1 MTDHDHDEWSPEQ
14 RDRLDALPRER
25 TPPPGLK
32 DRIGEELVRRG
43 RLRRRSRAGGH
54 TPIVRRTV
62 RAAAALALFLAGGLV
77 GRATA
82 PGQSAERFAP
92 ATGPALAPAE
102 HVQRVGSQYVEIV
115 ASLAAAVDTLAPGT
129 GSQGREVALS
139 TLRGAAEYIARM
151 PGHDPRT
158 ERILLDLRSGPE

>member
-1 MTDHDHDEWSPEQ
+1 MMNDRHDEWSREE
-14 RDRLDALPRER
+14 RARLDALPRER
-25 TPPPGLK
+25 TPPSGLK

-43 RLRRRSRAGGH
+43 TLRRRSPSGGPP
-54 TPIVRRTV
+54 PIVLRTV
-62 RAAAALALFLAGGLV
+62 RAAAAMALFLVGALV

-82 PGQSAERFAP
+82 PDESTMRFAP
-92 ATGPALAPAE
+92 ATGPDLAPAE

-158 ERILLDLRSGPE
+158 ERLLLDLRSGPE